1 MEKTI
6 QDNLL
11 AHFMELLLMPAL
23 LYSYRDGGVLYWIVL
38 ILMDDYII
46 KHQDVKGLL
55 PLWGDE
61 RYKKDVR
68 LLLVLEGF
76 MLVGIIIIAFK
87 NWQVSAILLVNDLIL
102 DFIGIFGQD
111 NTKKTNRNF
120 KIVDY
125 VLK

>member
-111 NTKKTNRNF
+111 NTKKN
-120 KIVDY
+120 K
-125 VLK
+125 

>member
-1 MEKTI
+1 MVKTI
-6 QDNLL
+6 QDNIL
-11 AHFMELLLMPAL
+11 AHCMELALMPAL

-38 ILMDDYII
+38 ILMDDYILR
-46 KHQDVKGLL
+46 HQDVKGLL

-102 DFIGIFGQD
+102 DFIGIFGQY
-111 NTKKTNRNF
+111 NTKKN
-120 KIVDY
+120 K
-125 VLK
+125 

>member
-46 KHQDVKGLL
+46 KHQDVTG
-55 PLWGDE
+55 
-61 RYKKDVR
+61 
-68 LLLVLEGF
+68 
-76 MLVGIIIIAFK
+76 
-87 NWQVSAILLVNDLIL
+87 
-102 DFIGIFGQD
+102 
-111 NTKKTNRNF
+111 
-120 KIVDY
+120 
-125 VLK
+125 